1 MAQDNPYS
9 ASKCNFSSTKKPFS
23 FEENGFDFIRY
34 FAAFSV
40 MMLHYT
46 GYSLMLCDSAAG
58 FMRVLRR
65 IVNFFPGVVVLF
77 SLSGF
82 LVAASEERTSDR
94 RSFFQKRVLR
104 MYPELWCCTLVNLLV
119 VLCLASPVNQSEII
133 IWLFTQILGIAN
145 TPSSLKT
152 FATGSLNGA
161 LWTIFTE
168 IQLYVLLGFLA
179 PLLRKMSLSLWGI
192 LLTLAGICNLACY
205 YFTLHSDSVL
215 NKVIERSFIPYAI
228 WFLIGAFLY
237 YHIDWVAKLRNY
249 TMPLL
254 TVYLFIRLLLDVLP
268 GYYTNIGVSLL
279 CPVLTILIGYKL
291 PAIRLHIDLSYGM
304 FLYHWIILN
313 IIVYFNIWN
322 RIHWIFSLF
331 IFITATLLAAWIS
344 RSVNRIPK
352 LLSVARSRP
361 SKTH

>member
-9 ASKCNFSSTKKPFS
+9 VNKRNFSSVKKPFS

-40 MMLHYT
+40 MLLHYT
-46 GYSLMLCDSAAG
+46 GYSLILCNSASG
-58 FMRVLRR
+58 FMRILRQ

-82 LVAASEERTSDR
+82 LVAASAERTFDR
-94 RSFFQKRVLR
+94 RIFFKKRVLR
-104 MYPELWCCTLVNLLV
+104 MYPELWFCTLVNLLV
-119 VLCLASPVNQSEII
+119 VVRLASPVNRSEII
-133 IWLFTQILGIAN
+133 IWLFTQIFGIAN

-168 IQLYVLLGFLA
+168 IQLYIVLGFVA
-179 PLLRKMSLSLWGI
+179 PLLRKMSLALWGI
-192 LLTLAGICNLACY
+192 FLALAGICNLICY
-205 YFTLHSDSVL
+205 YLTLHSDSIL
-215 NKVIERSFIPYAI
+215 NKLIERSFIPYAI
-228 WFLIGAFLY
+228 WFFIGAFLY
-237 YHIDWVAKLRNY
+237 YHIDWVARLRNY
-249 TMPLL
+249 TLPLL
-254 TVYLFIRLLLDVLP
+254 AVYLCIRLLPDILP
-268 GYYTNIGVSLL
+268 GYYANIAVSLL
-279 CPVLTILIGYKL
+279 CPVLTILIGYRL
-291 PAIRLHIDLSYGM
+291 PATRLHIDLSYGM

-313 IIVYFNIWN
+313 VIVYFNIWN

-331 IFITATLLAAWIS
+331 IFITATLLSAWIS

-352 LLSVARSRP
+352 FLSGARSKS
-361 SKTH
+361 SKMH